1 MAGTVNTIF
10 GIKGNMATRF
20 DKNGR
25 RVAVTEIQA
34 EPSIVLGKKEGRVV
48 IGFGKKKKPNKS
60 ESHYITSLGFAP
72 KYIKEIKT
80 QNPDSVNNG
89 DKITV
94 SAFQK
99 QDLVKVTGTS
109 KGKGFAGGIKR
120 WGFHGGPKTHGQS
133 DRHRAPGS
141 IGQTTTPGRVYKGK
155 KMAGHMGAVT
165 HTTRD
170 LEVFEVN
177 IEKNILE
184 VIGAVPGYKNGVIV
198 IEKTGKA
205 KNYIAPPEE
214 KKDDEEEKESKNDD
228 IKPEGN
234 KEEVTKEQ
242 KGDQE

>member
-1 MAGTVNTIF
+1 
-10 GIKGNMATRF
+10 MATRF

-34 EPSIVLGKKEGRVV
+34 DPSIVLAKKEGRII
-48 IGFGKKKKPNKS
+48 IGFGKKKKPNKA
-60 ESHYITSLGFAP
+60 ESHYITSVGFAP

-80 QNPDSVNNG
+80 QNQDSVSSG

-177 IEKNILE
+177 LDKNILE
-184 VIGAVPGYKNGVIV
+184 VIGAVPGYKNGIII

-214 KKDDEEEKESKNDD
+214 KKDDEEEKTAEGAPNPDSEQESKNEDK
-228 IKPEGN
+228 KPEDDKDVKAEQ
-234 KEEVTKEQ
+234 KEEQ
-242 KGDQE
+242 K